1 MYVNNLFFLP
11 KTPNCE
17 YKVRFESYYW
27 VRCKLVKSEAEYSL
41 ERFIN

>member
-1 MYVNNLFFLP
+1 MYVNLFILVP
-11 KTPNCE
+11 KTPSCE

-27 VRCKLVKSEAEYSL
+27 VRCKLVKSKAEYSL